1 MSAEQIKALFAAG
14 KTMTQESFASLV
26 DFLQEQKGP
35 KGDPGETGPAG
46 PKGDQGIAG
55 PKGDTGEAG
64 PTGPKGDKGEPGETG
79 PAGPAGETGPVG
91 PAGPKGDQGVPG
103 TKGADGKSIT
113 AITLTTNEGGQVT
126 GGTATL
132 SDQSTIEIT
141 VSQAGA

>member
-1 MSAEQIKALFAAG
+1 MNAEQIKALFAAG

-35 KGDPGETGPAG
+35 KGDPGETGPVG
-46 PKGDQGIAG
+46 PKGEQGDPGAKGATGPAG
-55 PKGDTGEAG
+55 PKGDTGL
-64 PTGPKGDKGEPGETG
+64 TGPKGDKGDT
-79 PAGPAGETGPVG
+79 
-91 PAGPKGDQGVPG
+91 GPKGAA
-103 TKGADGKSIT
+103 GADGKSIT

>member
-1 MSAEQIKALFAAG
+1 MSAEQIKALFATG

-46 PKGDQGIAG
+46 PAG

-64 PTGPKGDKGEPGETG
+64 TPGVAGPKGDKGDPG
-79 PAGPAGETGPVG
+79 V
-91 PAGPKGDQGVPG
+91 AGPKGDPGDQGVPG
-103 TKGADGKSIT
+103 ANGADGKSIT
-113 AITLTTNEGGQVT
+113 AIELRTNEGGQVT

-132 SDQSTIEIT
+132 SDHSTIEIT
-141 VSQAGA
+141 VSQAGAGA

>member
-1 MSAEQIKALFAAG
+1 MNAEQIKALFAAG

-46 PKGDQGIAG
+46 A
-55 PKGDTGEAG
+55 
-64 PTGPKGDKGEPGETG
+64 TGPKGDKGDTG
-79 PAGPAGETGPVG
+79 A
-91 PAGPKGDQGVPG
+91 
-103 TKGADGKSIT
+103 KGAAGANGTDGKSIT
-113 AITLTTNEGGQVT
+113 AIALTTDESGKVT

>member
-1 MSAEQIKALFAAG
+1 MNAEQIKALFAAG

-35 KGDPGETGPAG
+35 KGD
-46 PKGDQGIAG
+46 
-55 PKGDTGEAG
+55 KGDTGAV
-64 PTGPKGDKGEPGETG
+64 G
-79 PAGPAGETGPVG
+79 PAG

-103 TKGADGKSIT
+103 ANGADGKSIT

>member
-35 KGDPGETGPAG
+35 KGDKGETGETGPAG
-46 PKGDQGIAG
+46 PKGDQGIPG

-64 PTGPKGDKGEPGETG
+64 P
-79 PAGPAGETGPVG
+79 
-91 PAGPKGDQGVPG
+91 KGDQGVAG
-103 TKGADGKSIT
+103 AKGADGKSIT
-113 AITLTTNEGGQVT
+113 AIALTTDESGKVT
-126 GGTATL
+126 GGRATL
-132 SDQSTIEIT
+132 SDQSTVEIT

>member
-1 MSAEQIKALFAAG
+1 MNAEQIKALFAAG

-46 PKGDQGIAG
+46 PKGEQGDPGAKGATGPAG
-55 PKGDTGEAG
+55 PKGDTGL
-64 PTGPKGDKGEPGETG
+64 TGPKGDKGDT
-79 PAGPAGETGPVG
+79 
-91 PAGPKGDQGVPG
+91 GPKGAA
-103 TKGADGKSIT
+103 GADGKSIT

>member
-1 MSAEQIKALFAAG
+1 MNAEQIKALFAAG

-35 KGDPGETGPAG
+35 KGDQGETGPAG
-46 PKGDQGIAG
+46 PKGDQGI
-55 PKGDTGEAG
+55 
-64 PTGPKGDKGEPGETG
+64 
-79 PAGPAGETGPVG
+79 
-91 PAGPKGDQGVPG
+91 AGPKGDQGVPG

>member
-1 MSAEQIKALFAAG
+1 MNAEQIKALFAAG

-35 KGDPGETGPAG
+35 KGD
-46 PKGDQGIAG
+46 K
-55 PKGDTGEAG
+55 GEAG

-79 PAGPAGETGPVG
+79 PIG

-103 TKGADGKSIT
+103 TKGTDGKSIT
-113 AITLTTNEGGQVT
+113 AIALTTDESGKVT

-132 SDQSTIEIT
+132 SDESTIEIT

>member
-1 MSAEQIKALFAAG
+1 MNAEQIKALFAAG

-46 PKGDQGIAG
+46 PKGD
-55 PKGDTGEAG
+55 TGETGPAG
-64 PTGPKGDKGEPGETG
+64 AVGPKGDKGDTG
-79 PAGPAGETGPVG
+79 A
-91 PAGPKGDQGVPG
+91 
-103 TKGADGKSIT
+103 KGATGANGTDGKSIT

>member
-35 KGDPGETGPAG
+35 KGD
-46 PKGDQGIAG
+46 Q
-55 PKGDTGEAG
+55 GEAG
-64 PTGPKGDKGEPGETG
+64 TPGVAGPKGDKGDPGV
-79 PAGPAGETGPVG
+79 AGAN
-91 PAGPKGDQGVPG
+91 
-103 TKGADGKSIT
+103 GADGKSIK
-113 AITLTTNEGGQVT
+113 AIVLRTNEGGQVT

-132 SDQSTIEIT
+132 SDESTIEIT

>member
-1 MSAEQIKALFAAG
+1 MNAEQIKALFAAG

-35 KGDPGETGPAG
+35 KGDKGDPGETGPAG

-55 PKGDTGEAG
+55 PAGPKGDKGETGA
-64 PTGPKGDKGEPGETG
+64 TGPKGDKGETG
-79 PAGPAGETGPVG
+79 AKGAAGTN
-91 PAGPKGDQGVPG
+91 
-103 TKGADGKSIT
+103 GADGKSIT
-113 AITLTTNEGGQVT
+113 AITLRTNEGGQVT

-141 VSQAGA
+141 VSQAGV

>member
-1 MSAEQIKALFAAG
+1 MNAEQIKALFAAG

-35 KGDPGETGPAG
+35 KGDKGDPGETGPAG

-55 PKGDTGEAG
+55 PA
-64 PTGPKGDKGEPGETG
+64 GPKGDKGDTG
-79 PAGPAGETGPVG
+79 AKGAAGTN
-91 PAGPKGDQGVPG
+91 
-103 TKGADGKSIT
+103 GADGKSIT
-113 AITLTTNEGGQVT
+113 AITLRTNEGGQVT

-141 VSQAGA
+141 VSQAGV

>member
-35 KGDPGETGPAG
+35 KGDPGEIGP
-46 PKGDQGIAG
+46 I
-55 PKGDTGEAG
+55 
-64 PTGPKGDKGEPGETG
+64 
-79 PAGPAGETGPVG
+79 G

-103 TKGADGKSIT
+103 ANGADGKSIK
-113 AITLTTNEGGQVT
+113 AIVLRTNEGGQVT

-132 SDQSTIEIT
+132 SDESTIEIT
-141 VSQAGA
+141 VSQAGV

>member
-1 MSAEQIKALFAAG
+1 MNAEQIKALFATG

-35 KGDPGETGPAG
+35 KGDKGDTGP
-46 PKGDQGIAG
+46 AG

-64 PTGPKGDKGEPGETG
+64 PAGIPGPKGEQGIPGPKGDKGDTG
-79 PAGPAGETGPVG
+79 AN
-91 PAGPKGDQGVPG
+91 
-103 TKGADGKSIT
+103 GADGKYIT
-113 AITLTTNEGGQVT
+113 AITLTTNDDGQVI

-141 VSQAGA
+141 VSQTGA

>member
-35 KGDPGETGPAG
+35 KGDKGETGA
-46 PKGDQGIAG
+46 
-55 PKGDTGEAG
+55 
-64 PTGPKGDKGEPGETG
+64 
-79 PAGPAGETGPVG
+79 VG
-91 PAGPKGDQGVPG
+91 PAGPKGDKGDTG
-103 TKGADGKSIT
+103 AKGATGANGADGKSIK
-113 AITLTTNEGGQVT
+113 AIVLRTNEGGQVT

-132 SDQSTIEIT
+132 SDESTIEIT

>member
-1 MSAEQIKALFAAG
+1 MGAEQIKALFAAG

-35 KGDPGETGPAG
+35 KGDQGETGPAG

-55 PKGDTGEAG
+55 PKGPKGDTGETGPAG
-64 PTGPKGDKGEPGETG
+64 VAGPKGDKGEPGET
-79 PAGPAGETGPVG
+79 G

-113 AITLTTNEGGQVT
+113 AIALTTDESGKVT
-126 GGTATL
+126 GGRATL

-141 VSQAGA
+141 VSQAGV

>member
-1 MSAEQIKALFAAG
+1 MSAEQIKALFATG

-46 PKGDQGIAG
+46 AV
-55 PKGDTGEAG
+55 
-64 PTGPKGDKGEPGETG
+64 GPKGDKGDTG
-79 PAGPAGETGPVG
+79 V
-91 PAGPKGDQGVPG
+91 AGPKGDKGDPGVAG
-103 TKGADGKSIT
+103 ANGADGKSIK
-113 AITLTTNEGGQVT
+113 AIVLRTNEGGQVT

-132 SDQSTIEIT
+132 SDESTIEIT

>member
-1 MSAEQIKALFAAG
+1 MSAEQIKALFATG

-46 PKGDQGIAG
+46 AV
-55 PKGDTGEAG
+55 
-64 PTGPKGDKGEPGETG
+64 GPKGDKGDTG
-79 PAGPAGETGPVG
+79 AKGATG
-91 PAGPKGDQGVPG
+91 AN
-103 TKGADGKSIT
+103 GADGKSIT

>member
-35 KGDPGETGPAG
+35 KGDPGETGPIGPAG
-46 PKGDQGIAG
+46 PAG

-64 PTGPKGDKGEPGETG
+64 P
-79 PAGPAGETGPVG
+79 AGA
-91 PAGPKGDQGVPG
+91 KGDQGVPG
-103 TKGADGKSIT
+103 ANGADGKSIT
-113 AITLTTNEGGQVT
+113 AIELRTNEGGQVT

-132 SDQSTIEIT
+132 SDHSTIEIT
-141 VSQAGA
+141 VSQAGV

>member
-35 KGDPGETGPAG
+35 KGDPGETGPIGPAG
-46 PKGDQGIAG
+46 PKGDQG
-55 PKGDTGEAG
+55 EAG
-64 PTGPKGDKGEPGETG
+64 TPGVAGPKGDKGDPGE
-79 PAGPAGETGPVG
+79 
-91 PAGPKGDQGVPG
+91 AGPKGDQGVPG
-103 TKGADGKSIT
+103 ANGADGKSIK
-113 AITLTTNEGGQVT
+113 AIVLRTNEGGQVT

-132 SDQSTIEIT
+132 SDESTIEIT

>member
-1 MSAEQIKALFAAG
+1 MSAEQIKALFATG

-35 KGDPGETGPAG
+35 KGDPGETGP
-46 PKGDQGIAG
+46 
-55 PKGDTGEAG
+55 
-64 PTGPKGDKGEPGETG
+64 KGDKGETGEIG
-79 PAGPAGETGPVG
+79 PIG
-91 PAGPKGDQGVPG
+91 PAGPKGDQGEQGIPG
-103 TKGADGKSIT
+103 ANGADGKSIT

-141 VSQAGA
+141 VLPYAS

>member
-1 MSAEQIKALFAAG
+1 MNAEQIKALFAAG

-35 KGDPGETGPAG
+35 KGDQGVAGPIGPAG
-46 PKGDQGIAG
+46 PAG

-64 PTGPKGDKGEPGETG
+64 PAGVAGPKGDKGEPGETG
-79 PAGPAGETGPVG
+79 PT
-91 PAGPKGDQGVPG
+91 GPKGDQGVPG

-113 AITLTTNEGGQVT
+113 AIELRTNEGGQVT